1 VDELEHNWDD
11 DIYMGCCVLREDDLA
26 EKPIAVAIA
35 SAREY
40 REDVRRPTELNWRKT
55 EAYRDNIETSFP
67 EDRIGDGDVIV
78 NDQSLS
84 ALLWGNIEA
93 KIGRRDDLPGTC
105 QRCRLVGFDTQEVRS
120 KILLIVYEIC

>member
-1 VDELEHNWDD
+1 MENFKAIIERRSPFSIKLLAPRYVVIHLERIKSLLSREDAVASRLDMEHNWDD

-55 EAYRDNIETSFP
+55 EA
-67 EDRIGDGDVIV
+67 
-78 NDQSLS
+78 
-84 ALLWGNIEA
+84 
-93 KIGRRDDLPGTC
+93 
-105 QRCRLVGFDTQEVRS
+105 
-120 KILLIVYEIC
+120 

>member
-1 VDELEHNWDD
+1 MWDYHLY
-11 DIYMGCCVLREDDLA
+11 IYIIIIDKIYPFRYALR
-26 EKPIAVAIA
+26 
-35 SAREY
+35 
-40 REDVRRPTELNWRKT
+40 
-55 EAYRDNIETSFP
+55 IETSFP
-67 EDRIGDGDVIV
+67 EDRIGDGDIIV